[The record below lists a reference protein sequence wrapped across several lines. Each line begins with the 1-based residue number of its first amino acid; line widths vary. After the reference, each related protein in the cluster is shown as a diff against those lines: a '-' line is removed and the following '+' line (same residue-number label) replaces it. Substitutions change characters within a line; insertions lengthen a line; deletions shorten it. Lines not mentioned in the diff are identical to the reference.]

1 MNQKSE
7 TGSQKPEKKGLFKK
21 SAPKAAAKPV
31 AQGGVETRLYDVLV
45 RPIVTEKSTA
55 AGELNKVTFAIAPR
69 ATKVDVKRAVETLFK
84 VTVKKVNTMN
94 TEGKIKRFRGN
105 PGQRSDLRK
114 AIVTLAE
121 GQSIDLAA
129 GLK

>member
-1 MNQKSE
+1 MMKAKQ
-7 TGSQKPEKKGLFKK
+7 EKKP
-21 SAPKAAAKPV
+21 AKAAAKKSSASGV
-31 AQGGVETRLYDVLV
+31 ADARLYDILV

-55 AGELNKVTFAIAPR
+55 ANEFNKVTFAISPT
-69 ATKVDVKRAVETLFK
+69 ATKFDVKQAVEALFK
-84 VTVKKVNTMN
+84 VSVKKVNTMN
-94 TEGKIKRFRGN
+94 TEGKIKRFRGQ

>member
-1 MNQKSE
+1 MIARAKKE
-7 TGSQKPEKKGLFKK
+7 TSVKAEKPKK
-21 SAPKAAAKPV
+21 APKAKSAS
-31 AQGGVETRLYDVLV
+31 GTVEARLYDVLV

-55 AGELNKVTFAIAPR
+55 ASELGKVTFAISPT
-69 ATKVDVKRAVETLFK
+69 ATKHDVKCAVESLFK
-84 VTVKKVNTMN
+84 VTVTKVNTIN
-94 TEGKIKRFRGN
+94 VEGKMKRFRGR